1 MARCRLS
8 EREIEPI
15 HATTMYKGGIR
26 VKRMPIAILAVV
38 MGITL
43 LAGTAFAAPIR
54 MQIASSN
61 SDKHNAHIASVEFL
75 KPYIEEHSKG
85 QIVVELFPNG
95 VLGSDRQA
103 IESTMMGTLTATI
116 TVVPALATFE
126 PKFQI
131 LDLPFI
137 FDNRDEAMEIL
148 DGAFGEKLS
157 SFLPARNMIN
167 LCFFPSGF
175 RNITNNRGP
184 IEKVADLKNMKIR
197 TMENPIHMATFRAL
211 GANPTPVSY
220 GELYTALQQKMVDG
234 QENPIVNIFT
244 IKLQEVQKF
253 CTISNHVYASAIL
266 LTNKKWFES
275 LTPELQK
282 VVRDGAA
289 LFTREQRKMSL
300 AQEQE
305 MIKAMQKEGMVF
317 NTLTAEQKAPFIEA
331 TKGVHGQYAK
341 DVNGGQ
347 EMLDALYKARQER
360 TKK

>member
-1 MARCRLS
+1 MKKITILTLS
-8 EREIEPI
+8 
-15 HATTMYKGGIR
+15 
-26 VKRMPIAILAVV
+26 VF
-38 MGITL
+38 MGIML
-43 LAGTAFAAPIR
+43 FAGPAFAAPIR

-61 SDKHNAHIASVEFL
+61 SDKHNAHIASVEYL

-95 VLGSDRQA
+95 SLGSDRQS

-116 TVVPALATFE
+116 TIVPGLATFE
-126 PKFQI
+126 PRFQI

-137 FDNRDEAMEIL
+137 FEDRDEAIEIL
-148 DGAFGEKLS
+148 DGPFGEKLS
-157 SFLPARNMIN
+157 AMLLPRNMVN

-184 IEKVADLKNMKIR
+184 IEKPADLKSMKIR

-234 QENPIVNIFT
+234 QENPIVNIYT

-253 CTISNHVYASAIL
+253 CSISNHVYASAIL
-266 LTNKKWFES
+266 LVNKAWFEA
-275 LTPELQK
+275 LTPDLQK

-289 LFTREQRKMSL
+289 LFKKEQRKMSL

-305 MIKAMQKEGMVF
+305 MIQAMKNEGMSF
-317 NTLTAEQKAPFIEA
+317 NTITPEQKAPFIEA

-341 DVNGGQ
+341 DVKGGQ
-347 EMLDALYKARQER
+347 ELLDALYKAKRER
-360 TKK
+360 GKK

>member
-1 MARCRLS
+1 MKNRITVTLS
-8 EREIEPI
+8 I
-15 HATTMYKGGIR
+15 
-26 VKRMPIAILAVV
+26 VL
-38 MGITL
+38 GITL
-43 LAGTAFAAPIR
+43 LAGSAFAAPIR

-61 SDKHNAHIASVEFL
+61 SDKHNAHIASVQYL

-126 PKFQI
+126 PRFQI

-137 FDNRDEAMEIL
+137 FDNRDEAIDIL
-148 DGAFGEKLS
+148 DGPFGETLGAL
-157 SFLPARNMIN
+157 LPARNMIN

-184 IEKVADLKNMKIR
+184 VETMADLKNMKIR

-234 QENPIVNIFT
+234 QENPIVNIYT

-266 LTNKKWFES
+266 LVNKGWFES

-282 VVRDGAA
+282 VVRDGIA
-289 LFTREQRKMSL
+289 LFKQEQRKMSL
-300 AQEQE
+300 EQE
-305 MIKAMQKEGMVF
+305 REMIQAMTNEGMQF
-317 NTLTAEQKAPFIEA
+317 NTMTPEQKAPFIEA
-331 TKGVHGQYAK
+331 TKGVHTQYAK
-341 DVNGGQ
+341 DVKGGQ
-347 EMLDALYKARQER
+347 EILDALYKAKQER
-360 TKK
+360 GTK